1 MMVRNFV
8 VADNPPPANWEKIRR
23 NVGRSKILS
32 IVDCRLTI
40 VDLNGQVASV
50 DWFFQKLIRYTSLR
64 RTNLIQ
70 HETTVYHTGMNVF
83 DQISNVL
90 VFLLQLVTPTSVS
103 RQVRYQEVIRNVL
116 LQFWNLGRSNFAV
129 DCRLS
134 IVDCRLES
142 SV

>member
-1 MMVRNFV
+1 MINDLSDRHHCTPTKRIIQETLCFWYFLALEPVWKPWFLHQLGKHQEKCRSLENF
-8 VADNPPPANWEKIRR
+8 
-23 NVGRSKILS
+23 
-32 IVDCRLTI
+32 VDCRLTI

-50 DWFFQKLIRYTSLR
+50 DWFFQKLIRCTSLR

-83 DQISNVL
+83 EQISNVL

-116 LQFWNLGRSNFAV
+116 LSF
-129 DCRLS
+129 
-134 IVDCRLES
+134 
-142 SV
+142 

>member
-1 MMVRNFV
+1 MRCYPTGKRSREMS
-8 VADNPPPANWEKIRR
+8 VARKF
-23 NVGRSKILS
+23 
-32 IVDCRLTI
+32 CRLSI

-116 LQFWNLGRSNFAV
+116 LSFWNLGRSNFAV

-134 IVDCRLES
+134 IIDCRLS
-142 SV
+142 IGKLGLRTFPSW